1 MGIFDIFRKKK
12 EEPVEKITFDKLDYF
27 VDKETKSLNEKSESF
42 MEEIKKDAGQFS
54 LKIKQKIPSLRLIN
68 LENRKEQEK
77 LKAVVIENLLLYV
90 GHLEKLLEEL
100 KKIEDKGTEDYINDL
115 QLVFNDFNKKSR
127 ISFCRATILIG
138 KEIEKVRD
146 IMKNFMKVLDY
157 KIKSRDI
164 YGTFKKEKLIDNLRL
179 ELKKLE
185 EAKNIQKQIED
196 SVKNSQN
203 KISALEL
210 EKQSAETDYEN
221 YEKSNVHAEFLNEQE
236 KIKNENN
243 ILAEDISRLKQELNL
258 KLLSKYFH
266 NDKKKNELLHNYSEN
281 FINSIKDDNN
291 LKIISIAK
299 EAKQSI
305 DEQKIKEL
313 RDKIMNQKMPVKDKK
328 LGEFE
333 NRINILEQEIN
344 EEKRNIED
352 ENHKKQKFEKKE
364 EEILIHVREDAT
376 KIFGRSAVEF

>member
-1 MGIFDIFRKKK
+1 M
-12 EEPVEKITFDKLDYF
+12 
-27 VDKETKSLNEKSESF
+27 
-42 MEEIKKDAGQFS
+42 
-54 LKIKQKIPSLRLIN
+54 
-68 LENRKEQEK
+68 
-77 LKAVVIENLLLYV
+77 
-90 GHLEKLLEEL
+90 
-100 KKIEDKGTEDYINDL
+100 
-115 QLVFNDFNKKSR
+115 
-127 ISFCRATILIG
+127 IG

-313 RDKIMNQKMPVKDKK
+313 RDKIMNQKMLVKDKK

>member
-27 VDKETKSLNEKSESF
+27 VDKETKSLNEKYESF
-42 MEEIKKDAGQFS
+42 TEEIKKDAGQFS

-313 RDKIMNQKMPVKDKK
+313 RDKIMNQKMLVKDKK

>member
-313 RDKIMNQKMPVKDKK
+313 RDKIMNQKMLVKDKK

>member
-221 YEKSNVHAEFLNEQE
+221 YEKSNVYVEFLNEQE

-313 RDKIMNQKMPVKDKK
+313 RDKIMNQKMLVKDKK